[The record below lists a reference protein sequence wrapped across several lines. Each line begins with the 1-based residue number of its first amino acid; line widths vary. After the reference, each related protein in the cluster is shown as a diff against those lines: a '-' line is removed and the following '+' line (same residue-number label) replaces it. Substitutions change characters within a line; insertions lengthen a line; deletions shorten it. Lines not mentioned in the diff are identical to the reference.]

1 MKNEVLKIYKTQIHK
16 LNLSKKEVL
25 RLNTE
30 IKERKHLLKA
40 AVLKRKDGDGK
51 VNITI
56 QTEDRGD
63 FKIYA
68 AVLMAG
74 KEFVELKGGYYLP
87 TRCIKK
93 VSI

>member
-1 MKNEVLKIYKTQIHK
+1 MRNEIIKIYKTQIHK
-16 LNLSKKEVL
+16 LNLSQKEVL
-25 RLNTE
+25 SSNTK
-30 IKERKHLLKA
+30 IKERKNLLKA
-40 AVLKRKDGDGK
+40 AVIKRKDGDGK

-63 FKIYA
+63 FKIYS

-74 KEFVELKGGYYLP
+74 KDFVELKGGNYLP
-87 TRCIKK
+87 IRCIKK